1 MSPPKPDL
9 PGGANRHPP
18 RRKLGRPFKIIVAKA
33 ESASSPDKPMLN
45 LAEAVSATGLPPAL
59 PYRSFKIA
67 LAVFKQQGDLP
78 DSFDRAAFSNKLH
91 NTNVREIIEAYRFL
105 GLTDEDSAPTPAF
118 KTLVS
123 SAGEESWPI
132 ALCGVI
138 ERSYDS
144 LLACDPVAVTD
155 GLHRAFRLVYEIGS
169 ENTRRRSSFFLHAC
183 RDVALF
189 DTRLSGRNALHEM
202 PVYDAAWPDDMKR
215 QWFGTFHDLVQ
226 RLDS

>member
-9 PGGANRHPP
+9 HGGANRQTP
-18 RRKLGRPFKIIVAKA
+18 RRKLGRPFKIITAKSA
-33 ESASSPDKPMLN
+33 AASSPDKPMLG

-78 DSFDRAAFSNKLH
+78 DRFDRTAFSNKLH

-105 GLTDEDSAPTPAF
+105 GLADADSAPRPAF

-132 ALCGVI
+132 TLCSVL
-138 ERSYDS
+138 ERSYHS

-155 GLHRAFRLVYEIGS
+155 GLHRAFRLVYEIGT

-183 RDVALF
+183 RDVALVE
-189 DTRLSGRNALHEM
+189 TRLSGRNPLHKM
-202 PVYDAAWPDDMKR
+202 PVYDVTWPDNEKR

-226 RLDS
+226 RLNS